1 MIGYL
6 QGRPLRFTGDSMLL
20 LVSGVGYELNCS
32 AQTLSALDGRSF
44 VEVWVHTHVREDALQ
59 LFGFSTETE
68 KSLFL
73 SLLKVNGIGPKSA
86 VHALSGAPTAQIL
99 DWIEDSDVGA
109 LTKLPKIGKKSA
121 EQIVLTLQ
129 GKLVRVGA
137 EAAADGSGGGVG
149 AGGAKRFVARPQIV
163 SALVNLGFR
172 LNDVEKVVDQMTAD
186 MDLENGLRQGLQAL
200 TS

>member
-6 QGRPLRFTGDSMLL
+6 QGRPLRFGADHLIL
-20 LVSGVGYELNCS
+20 LVSGVGYELHCS
-32 AQTLSALDGRSF
+32 AQTLTALEGREF
-44 VEVWVHTHVREDALQ
+44 VELWVHTHVREDALQ
-59 LFGFSTETE
+59 LFGFATETE

-86 VHALSGAPTAQIL
+86 VTALSGAPTTQIW
-99 DWIEDSDVGA
+99 DWIEDSNVSA

-129 GKLVRVGA
+129 GKLVRAGGEVGA
-137 EAAADGSGGGVG
+137 SS
-149 AGGAKRFVARPQIV
+149 RFVTRPQIV

-172 LNDVEKVVDQMTAD
+172 LPEVEKVVDQMAANT
-186 MDLENGLRQGLQAL
+186 DLESGVRQGLSAL
-200 TS
+200 SGA